1 MSKTNKP
8 LLAYHV
14 GEGSEG
20 EQVIVFATS
29 SAAGRRKGG
38 NELDLM
44 FEEVE
49 FCRRAP
55 WADQYAGQPFIPAKA
70 YHDAGWWLHCD
81 HCGTQLYDDAED
93 DDGNPLQIVYD
104 GRHAYCDS
112 GCKAMREQEVARYN
126 AAGQAFKERVMAA
139 RPDLTFTD
147 WIIGWPHITQFAK
160 FTFPGGKY
168 GGSVRDQEGDGNLSW
183 YIAQGDQAAW
193 DSYESVRASAAK
205 QGEGVKDE

>member
-1 MSKTNKP
+1 MSTADKP
-8 LLAYHV
+8 LRAFHV

-20 EQVIVFATS
+20 EHVIVFATS

-55 WADQYAGQPFIPAKA
+55 WADQYAGQQFIPAKA
-70 YHDAGWWLHCD
+70 YHDAGWWLYCNN
-81 HCGTQLYDDAED
+81 CEAQLYDDAED
-93 DDGNPLQIVYD
+93 EDGNPLQIVYD

-112 GCKAMREQEVARYN
+112 NCKVFREQEIARYN
-126 AAGQAFKERVMAA
+126 AAGQAFKEKVLAA

-147 WIIGWPHITQFAK
+147 WQIGWPRITQMVK
-160 FTFPGGKY
+160 FTFPGGQY
-168 GGSVRDQEGDGNLSW
+168 SGSVRDQKATGELELW
-183 YIAQGDQAAW
+183 IAQGDRAAW
-193 DSYESVRASAAK
+193 DFYEGERK
-205 QGEGVKDE
+205 QGSKQ

>member
-1 MSKTNKP
+1 MIAIK
-8 LLAYHV
+8 
-14 GEGSEG
+14 
-20 EQVIVFATS
+20 QVKAFIVETDDPDETVIAFATS
-29 SAAGRRKGG
+29 NVAARRQGADEIG
-38 NELDLM
+38 TD
-44 FEEVE
+44 FGSVS
-49 FCRRAP
+49 CRRAP

-70 YHDAGWWLHCD
+70 YHDAGWRLDCD

-126 AAGQAFKERVMAA
+126 AAGQAFKEKVMAA
-139 RPDLTFTD
+139 RPDLTFTY
-147 WIIGWPHITQFAK
+147 WGIGWPHVTQFAK

-168 GGSVRDQEGDGNLSW
+168 GGAVRDQEGDENLSW

-193 DSYESVRASAAK
+193 DSYESVRASAA
-205 QGEGVKDE
+205 QLGEGEKP